1 MDTDDLSKET
11 YKGILGEA
19 EKLTHDLILQ
29 YGQLSYECKNE
40 TEYLEKA
47 KKLTRVIMEL
57 NDSALNYLF
66 FGNLPAKKDMQT
78 TLKKII
84 DNIEKVQKNTHSKST
99 L

>member
-1 MDTDDLSKET
+1 
-11 YKGILGEA
+11 
-19 EKLTHDLILQ
+19 
-29 YGQLSYECKNE
+29 
-40 TEYLEKA
+40 
-47 KKLTRVIMEL
+47 MEL